1 MYNTVKFGS
10 HTSEETNPNEGENQ
24 RKCKIKKIY
33 IHEATEII
41 CTKLTPC
48 YTKNV
53 ILLTT
58 STCPLK

>member
-1 MYNTVKFGS
+1 MNNMVKFGS
-10 HTSEETNPNEGENQ
+10 HISEETNSNESENQ
-24 RKCKIKKIY
+24 RKCKIKKTEIY
-33 IHEATEII
+33 VATEII
-41 CTKLTPC
+41 RTKLTPC